1 MKNMKKK
8 IKNFNKI
15 KRETGWNSFK
25 IIKRL
30 IKAHKYG
37 ISLNDYAKNKS
48 YKKKKEELIELGE
61 ILKLKKEAIKKTQK
75 YAGGGVSKSE
85 AIKLVKTSQKL
96 GITYKMFIKD
106 RMWEFTL
113 EELKE
118 YKQAL
123 DKLQEKNEKNKLWYA
138 KVVMEKTNLKE
149 QEAIERMDVELAKNI
164 KEKKDIHTKNS

>member
-75 YAGGGVSKSE
+75 YAGGG
-85 AIKLVKTSQKL
+85 LVKA
-96 GITYKMFIKD
+96 
-106 RMWEFTL
+106 
-113 EELKE
+113 
-118 YKQAL
+118 KQ
-123 DKLQEKNEKNKLWYA
+123 
-138 KVVMEKTNLKE
+138 
-149 QEAIERMDVELAKNI
+149 
-164 KEKKDIHTKNS
+164 